1 MKKNPTWPGTKH
13 PDFFGK
19 DTAVAVRQDD
29 EEEVAEYEALE
40 EVLQEE
46 LEELCD
52 AFVAEM
58 DKSVEAEQEYMLQ
71 NDNDTSGHYF
81 ESFFEPWLQ
90 DNAADVLETADRE
103 DRIDDVLAD
112 LRTKGVSE
120 ESLQE
125 FFLRTDLYTPEMREH
140 TYRRQGVYSV
150 AEDNYE
156 QEREWSELSDKKY
169 NPAAGALAEWLE
181 KHYDDVEWNVYLHA
195 EKYINRHGNFS
206 IDVNRDETDF
216 KYVRYSL
223 SFSVVVE
230 FDVDAVVDG
239 LLQEFGD
246 FEPEVEPEEEI
257 EQDAFYTLPPQMG
270 GFVVKKLSAKELPE
284 ESKQLGICV
293 GKPQYGYTDAVKQGK
308 IDIWSVRTPS
318 GRSKFTIEAA
328 KKDGEVTGIVQVK
341 GKANRLPGFTPGERD
356 PSNVKADEVK
366 MLEKFFTDIN
376 IDPWTISDLEPGM
389 RAVYGPKKNPPKMVP
404 IPKRTFDMPWAPR

>member
-29 EEEVAEYEALE
+29 EQEVAEYEALE
-40 EVLQEE
+40 EALKEK
-46 LEELCD
+46 LDELCD
-52 AFVAEM
+52 ALKDE
-58 DKSVEAEQEYMLQ
+58 VEKGIQGEEQDIIDGNNPDLVGNYSEAY
-71 NDNDTSGHYF
+71 
-81 ESFFEPWLQ
+81 FEPWLQ
-90 DNAADVLETADRE
+90 DHASDVLEAARKE
-103 DRIDDVLAD
+103 NRIGD
-112 LRTKGVSE
+112 LIEALEESGVSE
-120 ESLQE
+120 LSLEE
-125 FFLRTDLYTPEMREH
+125 FFLRMDLYSIEAESHSHYGR
-140 TYRRQGVYSV
+140 GIYSV
-150 AEDNYE
+150 SEDNYE
-156 QEREWSELSDKKY
+156 NEHDWSDMLHWSD
-169 NPAAGALAEWLE
+169 AAKNLDEFCE
-181 KHYDDVEWNVYLHA
+181 KHYDDLEWSVYEYA
-195 EKYINRHGNFS
+195 YKRIDRRTYFS
-206 IDVNRDETDF
+206 LQTDKDNTEF
-216 KYVRYSL
+216 RRVSYSL
-223 SFSVVVE
+223 SFSIVVN
-230 FDVDAVVDG
+230 FDVDAVIEG
-239 LLQEFGD
+239 LNTEFEG
-246 FEPEVEPEEEI
+246 FGAEQEPEEEI

-376 IDPWTISDLEPGM
+376 IDPWTISDLKPGM
-389 RAVYGPKKNPPKMVP
+389 QAVYGPKKNPPKMVP